1 MREVPLGSIDGI
13 CNGIPTTFV
22 CGEGKCHHLGLPV
35 QDELL
40 AEK

>member
-1 MREVPLGSIDGI
+1 MREVPLGSIEGI
-13 CNGIPTTFV
+13 CNGIPASFD
-22 CGEGKCHHLGLPV
+22 CGEGKYRHFGLPV